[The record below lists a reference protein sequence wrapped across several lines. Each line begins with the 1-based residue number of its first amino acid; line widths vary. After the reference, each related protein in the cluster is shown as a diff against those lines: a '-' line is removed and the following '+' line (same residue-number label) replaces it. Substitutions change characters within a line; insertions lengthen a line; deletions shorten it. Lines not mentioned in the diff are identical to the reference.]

1 MGGWLDPFWVPI
13 EKEGVVLAERRKIV
27 LGDGITATDD
37 PTNEALILD
46 IAPGSA
52 GADGATWRDGSG
64 APSDGTGVDGDYY
77 LRTSNGDVY
86 KKASGTYSV
95 VGNIKGATGATGTAG
110 ADGADA
116 ADVVMPW
123 SPVDYMSKN
132 ESVGNGSGSVSTG
145 IGFAL
150 TDTVTITGARFWW
163 GHATAVN
170 VKCSLWTTDA
180 TAGHTRQRNA
190 TVAVS
195 GVGLYTATFSSPY
208 TILST
213 SVNRQMYIAMWETS
227 GTRYTQVVPNF
238 VISPALPFIVGKVH
252 LMNFKAYGN
261 GDVEPTTT
269 AASENYPIEPIFA

>member
-1 MGGWLDPFWVPI
+1 MGWLDPFWIPMEKSGILVP
-13 EKEGVVLAERRKIV
+13 ARRKII
-27 LGDGITATDD
+27 LGDGITAEDD
-37 PTNEALILD
+37 PDNDALRLGVD
-46 IAPGSA
+46 GTV
-52 GADGATWRDGSG
+52 GADGATWRNGSG

-95 VGNIKGATGATGTAG
+95 VGNIQGPAG
-110 ADGADA
+110 ADGADG
-116 ADVVMPW
+116 ADATAVPMPW

-150 TDTVTITGARFWW
+150 TEALTITGARFWW
-163 GHATAVN
+163 GHGTAVN
-170 VKCSLWTTDA
+170 VKVSLWTTDA

-195 GVGLYTATFSSPY
+195 GIGLFTATFSSPY
-208 TILST
+208 TIAST
-213 SVNRQMYIAMWETS
+213 SINRQLYIAMWETT
-227 GTRYTQVVPNF
+227 GTRYTQVVPNY

-252 LMNFKAYGN
+252 LMNFKSYGN
-261 GDVEPTTT
+261 GDVEPTST